1 MLINR
6 RVSVC
11 CKFRGGR
18 GFVWKP
24 CQSFPVHS
32 EGNSVGL
39 PFFLA
44 SRASST
50 GFYICAAAHEPHRC
64 FSGAILLYLWCG
76 HMDSWQGQT
85 SSLPLPC
92 AVKGEPCWSGHFSDM
107 GRTGHRA
114 AGREGSWQ
122 QHQLKPSAL
131 FPSQKACKQLS
142 PGVSMQ

>member
-11 CKFRGGR
+11 CKFRGGEGLCLEALSVIPCALR
-18 GFVWKP
+18 GKFSW
-24 CQSFPVHS
+24 SAILS
-32 EGNSVGL
+32 
-39 PFFLA
+39 

-92 AVKGEPCWSGHFSDM
+92 AVKGEPCWSSHFSDM

>member
-11 CKFRGGR
+11 CKFQGGALFGSPVSHSLCSLR
-18 GFVWKP
+18 EIQLVCHSFLPAVHRAQGFT
-24 CQSFPVHS
+24 FALLRMNHS
-32 EGNSVGL
+32 DASLGPFCFICGVG
-39 PFFLA
+39 
-44 SRASST
+44 T
-50 GFYICAAAHEPHRC
+50 
-64 FSGAILLYLWCG
+64 
-76 HMDSWQGQT
+76 WQGQT

-122 QHQLKPSAL
+122 QQQPKPSAL

-142 PGVSMQ
+142 PRVSMQ